1 MILAQVVF
9 LYILDLLLCWS
20 RRDNYRLGF
29 GPFPIIFSTN
39 LFMWF
44 RADWF
49 MLQFLM
55 VTTGA
60 LGKEFIRW
68 RRDGKLT
75 RIFNPSAF
83 GLCLFSG

>member
-1 MILAQVVF
+1 
-9 LYILDLLLCWS
+9 
-20 RRDNYRLGF
+20 
-29 GPFPIIFSTN
+29 
-39 LFMWF
+39 MWF